1 MMDQANKKQTSN
13 SATVEGFDDTHI
25 LRLIAS
31 IKRSNPNTSTIVYQR
46 PQK

>member
-1 MMDQANKKQTSN
+1 MDQASKKKTPSN
-13 SATVEGFDDTHI
+13 AAVESFDDEHI

-31 IKRSNPNTSTIVYQR
+31 IKRSNPHTSTIVYQR

>member
-1 MMDQANKKQTSN
+1 MDQANKKQMSN
-13 SATVEGFDDTHI
+13 TASIEGFDDAHI

-31 IKRSNPNTSTIVYQR
+31 IKRSNPHTSTIVYQR

>member
-1 MMDQANKKQTSN
+1 MDQANKKQTSQN
-13 SATVEGFDDTHI
+13 ATVEGFNDEHI

-31 IKRSNPNTSTIVYQR
+31 IKRSNPHTSTIVYQR

>member
-1 MMDQANKKQTSN
+1 MDQANKKQTPKNAS
-13 SATVEGFDDTHI
+13 VEGFDDEHI

-31 IKRSNPNTSTIVYQR
+31 IKRSNPHTSTIVYQR